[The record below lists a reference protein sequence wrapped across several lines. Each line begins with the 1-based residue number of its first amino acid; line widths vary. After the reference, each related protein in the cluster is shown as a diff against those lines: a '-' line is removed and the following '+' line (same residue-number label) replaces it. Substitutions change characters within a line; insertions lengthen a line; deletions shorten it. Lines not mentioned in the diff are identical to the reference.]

1 MREKVSIRNLEA
13 ILEVLADAG
22 RSQRDPGA
30 LAEQVRQRLGQAI
43 CRSLSGETSTLHV
56 ITLDPLTETHIGN
69 SLRHTAENGGRL
81 AIEPRVADQLIGSLV
96 QQAEAMM
103 KANLLPVLLCS
114 PDLRRHLRL
123 LTERVLPHLRVL
135 SMAEI
140 PGSIDLKAF
149 SAVSVAALQ
158 EAANRA

>member
-1 MREKVSIRNLEA
+1 M
-13 ILEVLADAG
+13 
-22 RSQRDPGA
+22 
-30 LAEQVRQRLGQAI
+30 
-43 CRSLSGETSTLHV
+43 
-56 ITLDPLTETHIGN
+56 
-69 SLRHTAENGGRL
+69 
-81 AIEPRVADQLIGSLV
+81 ADQLIGSLV

-114 PDLRRHLRL
+114 PDLRRHLRM

>member
-69 SLRHTAENGGRL
+69 STVIRPKTA
-81 AIEPRVADQLIGSLV
+81 
-96 QQAEAMM
+96 
-103 KANLLPVLLCS
+103 
-114 PDLRRHLRL
+114 
-123 LTERVLPHLRVL
+123 
-135 SMAEI
+135 
-140 PGSIDLKAF
+140 
-149 SAVSVAALQ
+149 AAWRSS
-158 EAANRA
+158 RAWRTN

>member
-1 MREKVSIRNLEA
+1 M
-13 ILEVLADAG
+13 
-22 RSQRDPGA
+22 
-30 LAEQVRQRLGQAI
+30 
-43 CRSLSGETSTLHV
+43 
-56 ITLDPLTETHIGN
+56 ITLDPLTESHIGH
-69 SLRHTAENGGRL
+69 SLRASAESGSRL
-81 AIEPRVADQLIGSLV
+81 AIEPRVADQLIGNLV

-114 PDLRRHLRL
+114 PDLRRHLRM

-135 SMAEI
+135 SMSEI
-140 PGSIDLKAF
+140 PGSIELKAF

>member
-1 MREKVSIRNLEA
+1 M
-13 ILEVLADAG
+13 
-22 RSQRDPGA
+22 
-30 LAEQVRQRLGQAI
+30 
-43 CRSLSGETSTLHV
+43 
-56 ITLDPLTETHIGN
+56 
-69 SLRHTAENGGRL
+69 
-81 AIEPRVADQLIGSLV
+81 
-96 QQAEAMM
+96 
-103 KANLLPVLLCS
+103 
-114 PDLRRHLRL
+114 